1 MDDFAPQEKDTSP
14 LEYSKRKQPKYQ
26 LQNRTHFHIIL
37 DGIVES
43 PIPALSLAF
52 LLCHPNFYFYKL
64 IKLMSDE
71 FHDR

>member
-1 MDDFAPQEKDTSP
+1 LDDFAPQEKDTSP

-52 LLCHPNFYFYKL
+52 LLCHPNFDFYNL
-64 IKLMSDE
+64 IKIMRGGFS
-71 FHDR
+71 